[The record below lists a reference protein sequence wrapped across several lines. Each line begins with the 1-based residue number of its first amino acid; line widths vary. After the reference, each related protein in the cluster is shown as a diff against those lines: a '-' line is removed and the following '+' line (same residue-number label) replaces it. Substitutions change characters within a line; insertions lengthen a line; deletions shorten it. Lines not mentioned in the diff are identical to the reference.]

1 VSAPQ
6 LTNGAALFSAAD
18 AAQYDRHVGR
28 YNAELARSLIAF
40 AGVSAGQTA
49 LDVGCGP
56 GALTRELATVLGVQ
70 NVVAVDPSP
79 SFVAAA
85 RARLPN
91 IDIRVAAAESLPFD
105 DDSFDHVLAQLVVN
119 FMTDARAGVSEMA
132 RVTRRGGR
140 VSAATWDYGDGMTF
154 LRRFWDAAV
163 EVAPAASAKDEA
175 LTMRHCT
182 PDELRD
188 LLMSAG
194 LANVAVGS
202 AEPRASYLGFED
214 LWAPIASGIGPAG
227 AFLLSLDETKVAVL
241 KQEYRRVLNV
251 GDGPFELTAR
261 AWLASGE
268 AVRARG

>member
-6 LTNGAALFSAAD
+6 PTTGAALFSAAD

-40 AGVSAGQTA
+40 AGVSPGQTA

-56 GALTRELATVLGVQ
+56 GALTRELATVLGAQ
-70 NVVAVDPSP
+70 NVAAVDPSP

-85 RARLPN
+85 RARSPN
-91 IDIRVAAAESLPFD
+91 IDVRIAAAESLPFD
-105 DDSFDHVLAQLVVN
+105 DDSFDHAFAQLVVN
-119 FMTDARAGVSEMA
+119 FMTDAPAGLGEMA

-163 EVAPAASAKDEA
+163 AVDPAASAKDEA
-175 LTMRHCT
+175 LTMRYCT

-188 LLMSAG
+188 LLTTAG
-194 LANVAVGS
+194 LANVTVGS

-227 AFLLSLDETKVAVL
+227 AYVLSLDEAGVAAL
-241 KQEYRRVLNV
+241 RQEYRRVLNV

-268 AVRARG
+268 VVQERG